1 LTATLSEPEVLA
13 ELEDGFAVVRVP
25 MGLLREQDKNARI
38 MTPQMQASLAANIRR
53 DGHLESLP
61 LCHKLDGGEFEIISG
76 HHRKRAAVQAEMGE
90 IVVLAY
96 MHQLA
101 PSVVRAKQLAHNAHE
116 GFDDPT
122 TLRELYLEIDSPD
135 DRLVTFIDP
144 REIGVEAKATP
155 AKIDNVIVPFDW
167 HYVAFAFLPHQL
179 ERFEELCR
187 RMAGDVDLLCTV
199 PAEVFAAFSQT
210 ARRLGIAE
218 DIRNVGTV
226 IARMVQVTTE
236 YLDGLEEAEN
246 DPQYPDAPA
255 ARG

>member
-1 LTATLSEPEVLA
+1 MVAIHSEPQVLV
-13 ELEDGFAVVRVP
+13 ELEDDFAVVRVP
-25 MGLLREQDKNARI
+25 IGLLREQDKNARI
-38 MTPQMQASLAANIRR
+38 MTPQMQASLAANIKR

-61 LCHKLDGGEFEIISG
+61 LCHKLESGEFEIISG

-90 IVVLAY
+90 LVVLTY
-96 MHQLA
+96 MHELA

-122 TLRELYLEIDSPD
+122 TLRELYLEIDNPD
-135 DRLVTFIDP
+135 DRLVTFLDP
-144 REIGVEAKATP
+144 RDLGVEAQATP
-155 AKIDNVIVPFDW
+155 VKIDDVFVPFDW
-167 HYVAFAFLPHQL
+167 HYVAFAFLPHQV

-187 RMAGDVDLLCTV
+187 RIASDADLICAVPEDV
-199 PAEVFAAFSQT
+199 FQAFSQT

-236 YLDGLEEAEN
+236 YLDEHEAAGGES
-246 DPQYPDAPA
+246 
-255 ARG
+255 R